1 VCTALEGIEYLMGD
15 TFTGQASLLPA
26 HPAGMLGMAQG
37 LCPGALRAAGVDVGG
52 MDHAGMLP

>member
-1 VCTALEGIEYLMGD
+1 MGD

-26 HPAGMLGMAQG
+26 HPAGMLGMARG